1 MSDSQRPLEG
11 RAALVTGASR
21 GIGASTAAHLARLGA
36 NLTLVARDAAGLQR
50 VAQAVGEL
58 ESQALCVTCDLRD
71 PAATARAFAS
81 AREAFGPLE
90 ILVNNA
96 ATLQLGPFQD
106 LSLEDWQAMSEL
118 NLGAALRCAQHA
130 LGDMLPLGRGVIVNV
145 ASVAGVSGVP
155 TLPGLVGYA
164 TTKGGLIAFSEALGA
179 EVAPQGV
186 RVLAVSP
193 GSVQTDMLRAA
204 APDHVEGAMTPGQ
217 VGRVIARLAC
227 DESAA
232 LHQTNVILWGD
243 PKTPRKTPGKG

>member
-1 MSDSQRPLEG
+1 LTTPQRPLAG

-36 NLTLVARDAAGLQR
+36 NVTLVARDAAALQR

-96 ATLQLGPFQD
+96 AALHLGPFQD
-106 LSLEDWQAMSEL
+106 LSSEDWATMSEL

-130 LGDMLPLGRGVIVNV
+130 LRDMLPRARGVIVNV

-155 TLPGLVGYA
+155 TFPGLVGYA

-204 APDHVEGAMTPGQ
+204 APEHVEDAMTPGQ

-232 LHQTNVILWGD
+232 LHQSNVILWGA
-243 PKTPRKTPGKG
+243 PRAPERP